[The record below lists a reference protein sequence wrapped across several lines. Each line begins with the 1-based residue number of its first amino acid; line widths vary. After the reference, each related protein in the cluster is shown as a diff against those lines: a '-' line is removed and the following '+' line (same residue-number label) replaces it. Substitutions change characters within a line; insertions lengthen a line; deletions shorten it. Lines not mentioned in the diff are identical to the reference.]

1 MSNKLVFVEM
11 NSHVLAMGTLGVG
24 WLFSPLSPCAESP
37 IQVQD
42 QCRLRFGDSLCSDAW
57 VSLLSSGWASN
68 TQSVIVLKSPWIAPA
83 LGRLL
88 RCLDWLNPI
97 RSENPLLRTMDVWWG
112 GIQVSLGN
120 EKPSW
125 QQWMK
130 TFSFQR
136 VQLNAQDMQYG

>member
-11 NSHVLAMGTLGVG
+11 DSHVLAMGTLGVG

-42 QCRLRFGDSLCSDAW
+42 QCRLRFGDSLCSDTW

-130 TFSFQR
+130 AFSFQR

>member
-1 MSNKLVFVEM
+1 
-11 NSHVLAMGTLGVG
+11 MGALGVG
-24 WLFSPLSPCAESP
+24 WLFSPLSPCAGSP

-42 QCRLRFGDSLCSDAW
+42 QCRLQFGDSPCSDAW
-57 VSLLSSGWASN
+57 VSLPSSGWASN
-68 TQSVIVLKSPWIAPA
+68 LQSVIVLESPWIAPA

-88 RCLDWLNPI
+88 QCLDWLNPI

-130 TFSFQR
+130 AFSFQH
-136 VQLNAQDMQYG
+136 VQLNAQDVQYG

>member
-11 NSHVLAMGTLGVG
+11 DSHVLAMGTLGVG

-42 QCRLRFGDSLCSDAW
+42 QCRLRFGDSLCSDTW